1 MLLSIYL
8 LDFVKCRWNSIK
20 SIIFL
25 SKCHGIS
32 PKLREI
38 LEIAGIQC
46 MLENVQKFLRKCDR
60 FSKKWMEKRV
70 GRLVAWKLPP
80 KLQVAPH
87 RVVLLEM
94 NIPGFEPSSAGYVAG
109 DVAESG
115 RQAERSC

>member
-1 MLLSIYL
+1 MSLKFNQIDY
-8 LDFVKCRWNSIK
+8 
-20 SIIFL
+20 FL

-70 GRLVAWKLPP
+70 GRLVA
-80 KLQVAPH
+80 
-87 RVVLLEM
+87 
-94 NIPGFEPSSAGYVAG
+94 
-109 DVAESG
+109 
-115 RQAERSC
+115 